1 MYIACIYIYNIYI
14 FYIYI
19 YIYTYNIVQ
28 CIVFQKKY
36 NYRKNLLE
44 KIK

>member
-1 MYIACIYIYNIYI
+1 MYIACIYIYI
-14 FYIYI
+14 IYI
-19 YIYTYNIVQ
+19 YNTYTYNIYCAVQ
-28 CIVFQKKY
+28 CIVFQIKY